1 LQRTKKRS
9 LFGNALLIY
18 GNYYF
23 LNKSDYLHK
32 KAIFSRIGM
41 QLEMKINLLKSG
53 KKKGLIFIA
62 VLILSLIITVSIGIL
77 VRETDAIY
85 IAVAGPMSGEYELSG
100 QKMLRG
106 TKIYIDEVNKAGGA
120 NGKKIKLLI
129 FDDEGK
135 AELAREKAK
144 EIVEKT
150 PAIAVVGHYFSGTS
164 IATKEIYDRAG
175 MAALTATAS
184 VDELTQGNSSYF
196 RLASSASVQG
206 SFLANYVKSVLEES
220 TASVVYNSNST
231 FSSSMMKGFVN
242 ALVGLKGE
250 IKYQWDTNDF
260 GETTEEQYRGI
271 IRQLLNNKNEDP
283 GTIMVAIRSQD
294 AVNFIVSLKRKGLN
308 YPFIGG
314 DNLGGDDIGDLF
326 NAYPEEQAQP
336 GYFSD
341 GILAPVSLIYDLA
354 DEKAHEVKNN
364 YLEKYQVKPGWRAAA
379 HYDLAMILTE
389 AIKQAQV
396 TGNKNNIAE
405 ERQLVRE
412 SLASF
417 NSPENAIEGLEGN
430 LYFDEEGN
438 GITTLSMGRFEK
450 QKFISAFTQLSP
462 VADIRAVENLE
473 EKLATG
479 EILIVNDRYWQKT
492 NVVYTGIDLNEIA
505 NLDQKTS
512 SYTADFYLWFRYQG
526 DIDASN
532 IEFTNYSVE
541 RLDSGEKL
549 ELNEPIE
556 TKTVDGITYEL
567 YRMKADFKE
576 QFAFGDYPF
585 DSQKISV
592 RFRHANQQR
601 ENLIYVV
608 DVVGLQALS
617 GQGMFKKLQESEV
630 FSTITDWKIESA
642 EIFQDTIKNNS
653 TLGKEELVNTDAD
666 LEYSRLNLVVNIERN
681 FLSFS
686 LKNLLPLFFFIL
698 VSYLLFFLPFEEI
711 SVEAI
716 SGVLLAIVF
725 FHLSLLDALPDGVG
739 YVVALDYAFYVIY
752 VLISLQLVMVVVGQ
766 NPKFEENKM
775 RLKHLIK
782 TSRKV
787 YLILLAIAIF
797 GFAVRYEML
806 GLSSNNSNESMLN
819 LSSASIV
826 AESQPLNKNEKVTL
840 KLGYWNSDYRSQME
854 RILAEFHAQYP
865 LIEVELVPVN
875 LTVNLD
881 QKNPLDNNTLLKS
894 LLRRGAAADLLLVEP
909 FDLGKELFRTHY
921 LETLGTKEEFSDF
934 DPSVLT
940 AWSMQDGSL
949 YALPL
954 FATVHGIYY
963 NTEKFLELNLEIPTT
978 WEDLLYTAEILEY
991 YGYIP
996 FANSSTDGKMLMDE
1010 IFMDIIP
1017 NFIGGSGGRD
1027 EYFQGDRCFNDE
1039 GSVAAF
1045 AAMVDLGRFLA
1056 GPEEASNYYESL
1068 NLFAEGKA
1076 AMWFGT
1082 SGNVPLLSSY
1092 APELQW
1098 SAFAIPAPG
1107 ELPNYVRL
1115 KPELGVA
1122 INASSPYPQEARQ
1135 FIEWLSTPEAA
1146 RVFDRELPGLFS
1158 LNAMDYQGGEA
1169 EAFIELMET
1178 NPLLEI
1184 GWGLETM
1191 NQGLPGAY
1199 SLMREGVLGV
1209 LGGQM
1214 TPTEAADNLQ
1224 WGLAKWFKPAQTC
1237 KQ

>member
-1 LQRTKKRS
+1 
-9 LFGNALLIY
+9 
-18 GNYYF
+18 
-23 LNKSDYLHK
+23 
-32 KAIFSRIGM
+32 M
-41 QLEMKINLLKSG
+41 QLEMKINLLKPG
-53 KKKGLIFIA
+53 KKRGLVFIA
-62 VLILSLIITVSIGIL
+62 VLILSLIITVGIGTW

-85 IAVAGPMSGEYELSG
+85 IAVAGPMSGEYEISG

-135 AELAREKAK
+135 PELAREKAK

-150 PAIAVVGHYFSGTS
+150 PAIAVVGHYFSGS
-164 IATKEIYDRAG
+164 SLATKEIYDRAG
-175 MAALTATAS
+175 MAALTATANA
-184 VDELTQGNSSYF
+184 DELTRGNKSYF

-206 SFLANYVKSVLEES
+206 SFLANYLKSVLQES
-220 TASVVYNSNST
+220 TASVVYNSNDKFST
-231 FSSSMMKGFVN
+231 SLMKGFTN
-242 ALVGLKGE
+242 TFLGLKGE
-250 IKYQWDTNDF
+250 IKFQWNAKDF
-260 GETTEEQYRGI
+260 GETIEEKNEAITRY
-271 IRQLLNNKNEDP
+271 LLNNKNQSP
-283 GTIMVAIRSQD
+283 GTILVALRSKD
-294 AVNFIVSLKRKGLN
+294 AVDFIVYLRRKGVK
-308 YPFIGG
+308 YPIIGG

-326 NAYPEEQAQP
+326 NLYPEEQAQP

-341 GILAPVSLIYDLA
+341 GILAPVSLIFDLA
-354 DEKAHEVKNN
+354 DEKGQDLKNK
-364 YLEKYQVKPGWRAAA
+364 YLEKYRVNPGWRAAA
-379 HYDLAMILTE
+379 HYDLAKVLVE
-389 AIKQAQV
+389 AIKK
-396 TGNKNNIAE
+396 GKIEGKRKNLNE
-405 ERQLVRE
+405 ERQLVRD

-417 NSPENAIEGLEGN
+417 NSPESAIEGLEGP

-438 GITTLSMGRFEK
+438 AITTLSMGRFEN
-450 QKFISAFTQLSP
+450 QKFISAFTQLYP
-462 VADIRAVENLE
+462 VPDIKTVENLK

-479 EILIVNDRYWQKT
+479 EILIVNDRYLEKT
-492 NVVYTGIDLNEIA
+492 NVVYTGIDLNEIT

-512 SYTADFYLWFRYQG
+512 SYTADFYLWFRYKQ

-556 TKTVDGITYEL
+556 TKTEGGITYDL

-576 QFAFGDYPF
+576 QFVFDDYPF
-585 DSQKISV
+585 DKQKISV
-592 RFRHANQQR
+592 RFRHSHKTR

-608 DVVGLQALS
+608 DVVGLEDIS
-617 GQGMFKKLQESEV
+617 GQGMLKKLKESEV

-642 EIFQDTIKNNS
+642 EIFQDTMKNNS
-653 TLGKEELVNTDAD
+653 TLGKQELLNTDAV
-666 LEYSRLNLVVNIERN
+666 LEYSRLNLVINIKRN

-725 FHLSLLDALPDGVG
+725 FHLSLLEALPDGVG

-766 NPKFEENKM
+766 NPKFEGSKM

-782 TSRKV
+782 TSRMV

-797 GFAVRYEML
+797 GFAVRYDTL
-806 GLSSNNSNESMLN
+806 GLIGNNHKESMLN
-819 LSSASIV
+819 LTWAST
-826 AESQPLNKNEKVTL
+826 ESQQLTNQEKVTI
-840 KLGYWNSDYRSQME
+840 KLGYLLSDYQTQME
-854 RILAEFHAQYP
+854 RILAEFNNKYP
-865 LIEVELVPVN
+865 TIEVELVPVN
-875 LTVNLD
+875 LTVNLVPE
-881 QKNPLDNNTLLKS
+881 NPLDNNTLLKS
-894 LLRRGAAADLLLVEP
+894 MLRQGAAADLLLVEP
-909 FDLGKELFRTHY
+909 FDLGKELFRTRF
-921 LETLGTKEEFSDF
+921 LETLGTKEEFSNF

-940 AWSMQDGSL
+940 AWSTKEGDL

-963 NTEKFLELNLEIPTT
+963 NTEIFQELNLEIPLT
-978 WEDLLYTAEILEY
+978 WEDLLYAAEILEY

-996 FANSSTDGKMLMDE
+996 FANSSSDGKTLMDE

-1017 NFIGGSGGRD
+1017 NFIGGAGGRD
-1027 EYFQGDRCFNDE
+1027 EYSEGARCFNDE

-1045 AAMVDLGRFLA
+1045 AAMVDVGRFLA
-1056 GPEEASNYYESL
+1056 VPEEASNYYESL

-1076 AMWFGT
+1076 AMWFGS
-1082 SGNVPLLSSY
+1082 SGSVPLLSSY

-1107 ELPNYVRL
+1107 EQPNYVRF
-1115 KPELGVA
+1115 KPQLGVA
-1122 INASSPYPQEARQ
+1122 INASSPYPQQARQ
-1135 FIEWLSTPEAA
+1135 FLEWLTTPEAGK
-1146 RVFDRELPGLFS
+1146 VFDRELPGLFT
-1158 LNAMDYQGGEA
+1158 LNAMDRHRGEA
-1169 EAFIELMET
+1169 EAFIELIET
-1178 NPLLEI
+1178 NPLLEL
-1184 GWGLETM
+1184 GWGLEIL

-1209 LGGQM
+1209 IGGQM

-1224 WGLAKWFKPAQTC
+1224 WGLAKWFQPAQIC

>member
-1 LQRTKKRS
+1 
-9 LFGNALLIY
+9 
-18 GNYYF
+18 
-23 LNKSDYLHK
+23 
-32 KAIFSRIGM
+32 
-41 QLEMKINLLKSG
+41 MKINLLRPG
-53 KKKGLIFIA
+53 KKRGLIFIA
-62 VLILSLIITVSIGIL
+62 VLILSLIITVSIGIWL
-77 VRETDAIY
+77 RETDAIY
-85 IAVAGPMSGEYELSG
+85 IAVAGPMSGEYEISG
-100 QKMLRG
+100 QKMLRE
-106 TKIYIDEVNKAGGA
+106 TKMYIDEVNQAGGV

-135 AELAREKAK
+135 AELAKEKAK
-144 EIVEKT
+144 EIVENT
-150 PAIAVVGHYFSGTS
+150 PAIAVVGHYYSGSS

-175 MAALTATAS
+175 IAALTATAS
-184 VDELTQGNSSYF
+184 ADELTQGNKSYF

-206 SFLANYVKSVLEES
+206 SFLANYLKSVLQES
-220 TASVVYNSNST
+220 TASVLYNSKSR
-231 FSSSMMKGFVN
+231 FSSSMMKEFVN

-260 GETTEEQYRGI
+260 GETIEEQYQGI

-283 GTIMVAIRSQD
+283 GTIMVAIRGQD
-294 AVNFIVSLKRKGLN
+294 AVDFIVNLKRKGLN
-308 YPFIGG
+308 YPIIGE
-314 DNLGGDDIGDLF
+314 DNLGGDDIGELF
-326 NAYPEEQAQP
+326 NLYPEEQARP

-341 GILAPVSLIYDLA
+341 GILAPVSLIFDLA
-354 DEKAHEVKNN
+354 NEKAQDLKNK
-364 YLEKYQVKPGWRAAA
+364 YFEKYQVNPGWRAAA
-379 HYDLAMILTE
+379 HYDLALVLTE

-405 ERQLVRE
+405 ERQLVRD

-417 NSPENAIEGLEGN
+417 NSPENAVEGLQGK

-438 GITTLSMGRFEK
+438 GKTPLSMGKFEN
-450 QKFISAFTQLSP
+450 QNFISAFTQLSAVP
-462 VADIRAVENLE
+462 DIRAVENLE
-473 EKLATG
+473 EKLDTG

-492 NVVYTGIDLNEIA
+492 NVVYTGIDLNEIT

-512 SYTADFYLWFRYQG
+512 SYTADFYLWFRYKG

-556 TKTVDGITYEL
+556 TKTEDGITYQV

-576 QFAFGDYPF
+576 QFVFGDYPF

-592 RFRHANQQR
+592 KFRHANKTR

-608 DVVGLQALS
+608 DVVGLQDIS
-617 GQGMFKKLQESEV
+617 GQGILKKLQESEV
-630 FSTITDWKIESA
+630 FSTITDWEIASA
-642 EIFQDTIKNNS
+642 QIFQDTMRDNS
-653 TLGKEELVNTDAD
+653 TLGKEELVNTDAN

-681 FLSFS
+681 FVSFS

-725 FHLSLLDALPDGVG
+725 FHLSLLEALPDGVG

-752 VLISLQLVMVVVGQ
+752 VLISLQMLMVVVGQ
-766 NPKFEENKM
+766 NPKFEGSTM

-782 TSRKV
+782 ISRKV
-787 YLILLAIAIF
+787 YLILLAIAVF
-797 GFAVRYEML
+797 TFAVRYEMF
-806 GLSSNNSNESMLN
+806 GLISNNESMVN
-819 LSSASIV
+819 LSSGSIA
-826 AESQPLNKNEKVTL
+826 AESKQLTKNEKVTL
-840 KLGYWNSDYRSQME
+840 KLGYWNSDYQTQME
-854 RILAEFHAQYP
+854 RILAEFNAQYP
-865 LIEVELVPVN
+865 LIEMELVPVN
-875 LTVNLD
+875 LTVSLAPD
-881 QKNPLDNNTLLKS
+881 NPLDNNTLLKS
-894 LLRRGAAADLLLVEP
+894 LLRRGSAADLLLVEP
-909 FDLGKELFRTHY
+909 FDLGKELFRTNF
-921 LETLGTKEEFSDF
+921 LDTLGTKEEFSNF
-934 DPSVLT
+934 APSALA
-940 AWSMQDGSL
+940 AWSMEDGSL

-954 FATVHGIYY
+954 FATAHGIYY
-963 NTEKFLELNLEIPTT
+963 NTDIFRELNLEIPTT
-978 WEDLLYTAEILEY
+978 WEGLLLMAEMLEY

-996 FANSSTDGKMLMDE
+996 FANSSTDGKILIDE

-1017 NFIGGSGGRD
+1017 NFIGGAEGRD
-1027 EYFQGDRCFNDE
+1027 EYLRGDRCFNDE

-1056 GPEEASNYYESL
+1056 YPEEASNYYESL
-1068 NLFAEGKA
+1068 NLFAEGRA

-1082 SGNVPLLSSY
+1082 SGSVPLLSYY

-1107 ELPNYVRL
+1107 EQPNYVRF
-1115 KPELGVA
+1115 KPQLGVA
-1122 INASSPYPQEARQ
+1122 INTSSPYPQQARQ
-1135 FIEWLSTPEAA
+1135 FIEWLNTPEAA
-1146 RVFDRELPGLFS
+1146 KVFDRELPGLFV
-1158 LNAMDYQGGEA
+1158 LNAMEYQRGEA
-1169 EAFIELMET
+1169 EAFIQLIET
-1178 NPLLEI
+1178 NPVLEI
-1184 GWGLETM
+1184 GWGLDVM

-1199 SLMREGVLGV
+1199 SLMKEGVLGV
-1209 LGGQM
+1209 IEGQM
-1214 TPTEAADNLQ
+1214 TPTEAADRLQ

-1237 KQ
+1237 QQ